1 MPWFSPWSDF
11 SDLIKKKVCRYLL
24 QRYLGNFMEEKLTLE
39 QLNIDITNGTGTVNN
54 VNLYCEVRII
64 FFHLFLHISGC
75 MVKEKF
81 NYFISGS

>member
-39 QLNIDITNGTGTVNN
+39 QLNIDISNGTGTVND
-54 VNLYCEVRII
+54 VNLYCEVRICLVY
-64 FFHLFLHISGC
+64 FQFNFSGNR
-75 MVKEKF
+75 K
-81 NYFISGS
+81 

>member
-39 QLNIDITNGTGTVNN
+39 QLNIDISNGTGTVHD
-54 VNLYCEVRII
+54 VNLYCEVRLDLGLDFV
-64 FFHLFLHISGC
+64 FF
-75 MVKEKF
+75 F
-81 NYFISGS
+81 N